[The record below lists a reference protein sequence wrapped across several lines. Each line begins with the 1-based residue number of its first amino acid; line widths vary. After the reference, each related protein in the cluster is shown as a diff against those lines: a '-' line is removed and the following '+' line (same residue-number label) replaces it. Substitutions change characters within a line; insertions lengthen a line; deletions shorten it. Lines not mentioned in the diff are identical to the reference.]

1 MDNSDADNPDA
12 GNSDAASAQPG
23 DADEEARALKAVEH
37 HHAAMLKR
45 LDALAVA
52 LIHAVKTGNA
62 VDEHEAHVI
71 LVEWCETDLVP
82 HGLAEEGP
90 VYGGARRTP
99 EARLLVDAL
108 LAEHRVIVGV
118 IEELRLSSG
127 MDAAVAAGTLR
138 GLFALHLQ
146 NENRVLL
153 PFLAA
158 HPDLSLAAAVEG
170 LQELVGESHIHGGG
184 AVPGDSV

>member
-1 MDNSDADNPDA
+1 MDNSDAAPA
-12 GNSDAASAQPG
+12 RPRSALPG
-23 DADEEARALKAVEH
+23 DADDEVRALEAMEG

-62 VDEHEAHVI
+62 ADEHEAHVI
-71 LVEWCETDLVP
+71 LVEWCETDMLP

-90 VYGGARRTP
+90 LYGGARRTP

-108 LAEHRVIVGV
+108 LAQHQVIVGV

-158 HPDLSLAAAVEG
+158 HPELSLAAVVEG
-170 LQELVGESHIHGGG
+170 LEELVGESHIHGGG
-184 AVPGDSV
+184 AAAGDSV